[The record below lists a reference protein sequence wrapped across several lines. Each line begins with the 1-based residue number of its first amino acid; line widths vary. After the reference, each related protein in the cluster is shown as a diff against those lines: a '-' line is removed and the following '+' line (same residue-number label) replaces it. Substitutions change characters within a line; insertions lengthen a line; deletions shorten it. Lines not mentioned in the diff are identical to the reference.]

1 VSGHGSTG
9 LTPVE
14 TPTEAPE
21 KPEVPV
27 TDEGGEFFGSGVG
40 ETHIGARSDSEEYD
54 ETWQGWIVN
63 QRASVSVQGMGETIP
78 LTILNYDEDGNVTMT
93 KEQDEGYTGQFS
105 NPSYIPSK
113 AFPKEGFRVILPEV
127 ESAVRDATEVQ
138 STSTYEVVIPEDD
151 FVLSA

>member
-1 VSGHGSTG
+1 
-9 LTPVE
+9 
-14 TPTEAPE
+14 
-21 KPEVPV
+21 
-27 TDEGGEFFGSGVG
+27 
-40 ETHIGARSDSEEYD
+40 
-54 ETWQGWIVN
+54 
-63 QRASVSVQGMGETIP
+63 MGETIP